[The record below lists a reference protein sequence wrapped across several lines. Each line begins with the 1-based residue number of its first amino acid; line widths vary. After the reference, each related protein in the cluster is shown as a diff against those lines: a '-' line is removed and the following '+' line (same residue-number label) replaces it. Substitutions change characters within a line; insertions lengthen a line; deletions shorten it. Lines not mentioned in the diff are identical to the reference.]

1 MQFKYGLIKKGSILN
16 EKLIQKMAKK
26 YPQCAVYSWKRSVNR
41 QDVQVIQFLVSVN
54 SKGKAKEEGA
64 WSD

>member
-1 MQFKYGLIKKGSILN
+1 MGSNPGYLLKHFLRYKI
-16 EKLIQKMAKK
+16 IHS
-26 YPQCAVYSWKRSVNR
+26 VHFFSSKRSVNR

-64 WSD
+64 

>member
-1 MQFKYGLIKKGSILN
+1 MLCVQKK
-16 EKLIQKMAKK
+16 KLQNH
-26 YPQCAVYSWKRSVNR
+26 PQCASFFWKRSVNR

-54 SKGKAKEEGA
+54 SKGKAGGEEGA